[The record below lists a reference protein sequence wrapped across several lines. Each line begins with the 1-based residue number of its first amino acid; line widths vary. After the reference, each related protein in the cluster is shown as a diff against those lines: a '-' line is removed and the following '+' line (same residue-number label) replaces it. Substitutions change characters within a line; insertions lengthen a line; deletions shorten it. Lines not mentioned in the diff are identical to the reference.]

1 VEPKWA
7 RAPPT
12 PSAIFFRAMREIT
25 FYLPLDAGICRPPIL
40 NAKYAP
46 DQKKDIQILSRY
58 LYDLLIIRLEFNMQ
72 IKILKFWILQCL
84 HTFFFLCCIYV
95 CTIHSEKSSIVYTF
109 PFNITVY
116 DYSVYCTRQPVWIY
130 RFSNSV
136 AGISQKFCQLS
147 VKLYILVHVR
157 MQYSVDLGY
166 PPPPIVYF

>member
-1 VEPKWA
+1 MEPKWA

-84 HTFFFLCCIYV
+84 HTFFF
-95 CTIHSEKSSIVYTF
+95 
-109 PFNITVY
+109 
-116 DYSVYCTRQPVWIY
+116 
-130 RFSNSV
+130 SV
-136 AGISQKFCQLS
+136 AYMYVPFILKNPVLYTLFLLIS
-147 VKLYILVHVR
+147 LYMTTRYIVLDNQFEYIDSQIL
-157 MQYSVDLGY
+157 
-166 PPPPIVYF
+166 